1 MHRIDV
7 RETVYGTPQVNV
19 TVTDLDDVA
28 RLAHHL
34 GTHLGGDLID
44 GLRASAPGRDAL
56 RHLAANGGRDYLVE
70 CLHCGQ
76 DTGGPRDECPAC
88 SDAAEG
94 VRDL

>member
-7 RETVYGTPQVNV
+7 RETVYGTSQVTL

-56 RHLAANGGRDYLVE
+56 RHLAANGGRDYLTVE
-70 CLHCGQ
+70 CLHC
-76 DTGGPRDECPAC
+76 GPRDECPAC